1 MRLIPPAASAPT
13 AKFALE
19 SFAGLGD
26 SIRTGRGQ
34 DGNTHKDGVDIGCIA
49 RKEVAAGTTLRERQ
63 KRAFFAE
70 HTMNIPFSGWKKKDF
85 ARWLRA
91 NYPRPDSAPKDTS
104 WLCEFRFH
112 HPGDGNVVFEFT
124 AKGVDYDACL
134 GDLAAEMAIYAEEP
148 LMNWEIFI
156 RPR

>member
-1 MRLIPPAASAPT
+1 MRLIPPTSSALT

-34 DGNTHKDGVDIGCIA
+34 DGNTHKDGMEIGCIA

-91 NYPRPDSAPKDTS
+91 NYPEAG
-104 WLCEFRFH
+104 LCSKRQLMGRRIPLSPPWGWSRFR
-112 HPGDGNVVFEFT
+112 V
-124 AKGVDYDACL
+124 
-134 GDLAAEMAIYAEEP
+134 
-148 LMNWEIFI
+148 
-156 RPR
+156 